1 MKVAFFDLDGTLLD
15 GDTDVMWSHVLTSKG
30 VFSAEAA
37 DEFQRAYSSGQH
49 DAAGFVARFL
59 APIRDCGLDKCTEWR
74 EETLR
79 QHVIPHLSQKIIH
92 ELNSHRALGH
102 ELVLATATNE
112 FLVAPIAAH
121 LAIGEVLASPAE
133 RVAGDYTGLIGG
145 APCFKEEK
153 LRRARAWVEE
163 RGHSWSSTETWFYS
177 DSQHDLPLLSAVTHP
192 IAVSPDDELAAHALR
207 EAWPVVSIHSGEP
220 TSTLDKPEH
229 SSTSDS
235 SSDDSPR

>member
-30 VFSAEAA
+30 VFTADAAE
-37 DEFQRAYSSGQH
+37 EFQRAYSSGQH

-59 APIRDCGLDKCTEWR
+59 SPIRDHGLKKCAEWL
-74 EETLR
+74 EETLSE
-79 QHVIPHLSQKIIH
+79 HVIPKLSTRLIH
-92 ELNSHRALGH
+92 ELNLHRTLGH

-121 LAIGEVLASPAE
+121 LEIGEVLASPAE

-145 APCFKEEK
+145 APCFRDEK

-163 RGHSWSSTETWFYS
+163 RGHSWSSAETWFYS
-177 DSQHDLPLLSAVTHP
+177 DSKHDLPLLNAVTHP
-192 IAVSPDDELAAHALR
+192 IAVSPDDELAAHAVR
-207 EAWPVVSIHSGEP
+207 EAWPVISIRSDEP
-220 TSTLDKPEH
+220 TSALNKPEH
-229 SSTSDS
+229 SSASDN
-235 SSDDSPR
+235 SSDDSPS